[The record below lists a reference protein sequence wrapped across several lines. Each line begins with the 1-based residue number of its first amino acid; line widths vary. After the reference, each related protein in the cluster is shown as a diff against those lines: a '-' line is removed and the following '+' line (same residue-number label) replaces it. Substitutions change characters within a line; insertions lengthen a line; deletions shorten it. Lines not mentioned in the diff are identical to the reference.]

1 MFQNEFQ
8 TLLRKQMADSREL
21 SLYILQNILENKSIS
36 SLSDTKSAEK
46 ETAFIRMLTLTAL
59 RHLVYIRNILKKLI
73 TKKLSKQ
80 NLVAQY
86 ALILGA
92 IELLYMQTP
101 DYAVINSYV
110 NLAKK
115 HTDKYIAGFVNAV
128 LRKISASKQEFIK
141 EDSGEFFPHDFRA
154 LLKKDYSTKTIDSIE
169 KACLNEPLLD
179 ITCTNKDSEQRLK
192 GQKLPLGT
200 IRLPNNGKISDLP
213 DYEKGLWWVQDFS
226 SALPVKMLQDLSGK
240 EVLELCAAPG
250 GKTAQLLSAGAKV
263 TCLDIS
269 EDRLKTLKE
278 NLSRLHLSPVDV
290 LCRDALDFL
299 KTNQKKYDIILLDAP
314 CSATGTIRRHP
325 EIAHLKTIED
335 VTRQA
340 ALQSDILALVDNSL
354 AIGGTLLYCTCSLC
368 KNEGEHQIDTFL
380 TNHTNYRTENLNLLL
395 PEELKQ
401 IGTPEGFV
409 RILPQHLS
417 KFGGADGFFIAVLKK
432 GL

>member
-8 TLLRKQMADSREL
+8 PLLRKQMADSREL

-92 IELLYMQTP
+92 TELLYMQTP

-154 LLKKDYSTKTIDSIE
+154 LLKKDYS
-169 KACLNEPLLD
+169 P
-179 ITCTNKDSEQRLK
+179 
-192 GQKLPLGT
+192 
-200 IRLPNNGKISDLP
+200 
-213 DYEKGLWWVQDFS
+213 
-226 SALPVKMLQDLSGK
+226 
-240 EVLELCAAPG
+240 
-250 GKTAQLLSAGAKV
+250 
-263 TCLDIS
+263 
-269 EDRLKTLKE
+269 
-278 NLSRLHLSPVDV
+278 
-290 LCRDALDFL
+290 
-299 KTNQKKYDIILLDAP
+299 
-314 CSATGTIRRHP
+314 
-325 EIAHLKTIED
+325 
-335 VTRQA
+335 
-340 ALQSDILALVDNSL
+340 
-354 AIGGTLLYCTCSLC
+354 
-368 KNEGEHQIDTFL
+368 
-380 TNHTNYRTENLNLLL
+380 
-395 PEELKQ
+395 
-401 IGTPEGFV
+401 
-409 RILPQHLS
+409 
-417 KFGGADGFFIAVLKK
+417 
-432 GL
+432 